1 MESLKVERPKDVIRS
16 KLHLESMQVDKESAL
31 NTINKL
37 TLDETAYRRQ
47 LQVDNEGA
55 KTNSVLLNDACS
67 ADPEIIG
74 KYLIQLSATWKP
86 GHAVL
91 IFIFRLSY
99 QFQ

>member
-1 MESLKVERPKDVIRS
+1 MESLKVEHHKEVIRS

-55 KTNSVLLNDACS
+55 KTNSVLLNDVSS

-74 KYLIQLSATWKP
+74 KYLNSTFCNMEAWT
-86 GHAVL
+86 
-91 IFIFRLSY
+91 
-99 QFQ
+99 